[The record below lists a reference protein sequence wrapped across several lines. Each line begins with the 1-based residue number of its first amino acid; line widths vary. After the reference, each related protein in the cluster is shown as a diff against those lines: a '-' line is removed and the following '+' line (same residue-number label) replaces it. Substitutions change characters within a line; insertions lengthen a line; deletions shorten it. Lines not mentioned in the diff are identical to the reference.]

1 MVRANE
7 DNSIYDALP
16 LVKINKPYRKAYSIG
31 CRSKNY
37 VTNAS
42 ATPTIPGISVNHL
55 IGEISE

>member
-1 MVRANE
+1 MVSATE

-31 CRSKNY
+31 CRPKDY

-42 ATPTIPGISVNHL
+42 ARRTMPGMSVIHL
-55 IGEISE
+55 RKEINE